1 MTVEDFLTVDLP
13 AALTAVLAAVCCAL
27 PGNFLVL
34 RRQALLG
41 DAVSHA
47 VLPGI
52 VVGFLAA
59 GALATLPL
67 MLGAMGAAA
76 LAAALSEAIRRAG
89 RMEAG
94 AAMGVVFTVMFA
106 AGILLLEQADAA
118 DAHLDAD
125 HALYGNLESTLWLG
139 VATWDDATSA
149 EALARLPRPLVALAA
164 VALAMALMAA
174 AFFKELKLTVF
185 DPEMAAALGLPARAI
200 SAGLTVATALAAVT
214 AFEAVGSLLVVA
226 MFVCPAATARMLTDR
241 LSRQIL
247 LSVAAAV
254 LAGTVGYAAAAFGP
268 RLWQSESSLSA
279 AGMIAVVAGALQAA
293 AMIAAP
299 RYGALAGR
307 FRAVSVRLRTGAS
320 RRSPR

>member
-1 MTVEDFLTVDLP
+1 MTAEDFLTVDLP
-13 AALTAVLAAVCCAL
+13 AMLTAVLAAVCCAL

-34 RRQALLG
+34 RRQAMLG

-59 GALATLPL
+59 GVLATLPL

-76 LAAALSEAIRRAG
+76 LAAVLTETVRRAG

-118 DAHLDAD
+118 DVHLDAD

-139 VATWDDATSA
+139 IATWDDATNA
-149 EALARLPRPLVALAA
+149 EALARLPRPLVTLAA
-164 VALAMALMAA
+164 VALAMTLLTA
-174 AFFKELKLTVF
+174 AFFKELKLTTF
-185 DPEMAAALGLPARAI
+185 DPELAAALGLPARVM
-200 SAGLTVATALAAVT
+200 SAGLAVATALAAVA
-214 AFEAVGSLLVVA
+214 AFEAVGSILVVA
-226 MFVCPAATARMLTDR
+226 MFVCPSATARMLTDR

-268 RLWQSESSLSA
+268 RLWQSENSLSA
-279 AGMIAVVAGALQAA
+279 AGMITVVAGTLQAA

-299 RYGALAGR
+299 RYGVLTR
-307 FRAVSVRLRTGAS
+307 RLVAVSLRRRASAS
-320 RRSPR
+320 RRPLR

>member
-1 MTVEDFLTVDLP
+1 MTAEDFLTVDLP
-13 AALTAVLAAVCCAL
+13 AMLTAVLAAVCCAL

-34 RRQALLG
+34 RRQAMLG

-59 GALATLPL
+59 GVLATLPL

-76 LAAALSEAIRRAG
+76 LAAVLTETVRRAG

-118 DAHLDAD
+118 DVHLDAD

-139 VATWDDATSA
+139 IATWDDATNA
-149 EALARLPRPLVALAA
+149 EALARLPRPLVTLAA
-164 VALAMALMAA
+164 VALAMTLLTA
-174 AFFKELKLTVF
+174 AFFKELKLTTF
-185 DPEMAAALGLPARAI
+185 DPELAAALGLPARAI
-200 SAGLTVATALAAVT
+200 SAGLAVATALAAVA
-214 AFEAVGSLLVVA
+214 AFEAVGSILVVA

-268 RLWQSESSLSA
+268 WLWQSENSLSA
-279 AGMIAVVAGALQAA
+279 AGMITVVAGTLQAA

-299 RYGALAGR
+299 RYGALTRR
-307 FRAVSVRLRTGAS
+307 FGVAPLR
-320 RRSPR
+320 R